1 MFKCERV
8 ELNAFTSVQIIEYIE
23 SKLNEFGVTE
33 KVIPDADS
41 LPEMADEITEQMVQ
55 EMVEKI
61 ISETFSI
68 PKIAR
73 DIHAKY
79 TWDASGLKDRIEE
92 KFNSDRTLS
101 WREAV
106 SGSFR
111 EHLYKRAASIKEEV
125 KKTIKGEINVQIQ

>member
-1 MFKCERV
+1 
-8 ELNAFTSVQIIEYIE
+8 LI
-23 SKLNEFGVTE
+23 EFGITE
-33 KVIPDADS
+33 KVIPDVDS
-41 LPEMADEITEQMVQ
+41 LPCLADEITQQMVQ

-79 TWDASGLKDRIEE
+79 TWDASGIKDRIEE
-92 KFNSDRTLS
+92 KFNSDRSQS

-111 EHLYKRAASIKEEV
+111 EHLSGCAGNIREEVEQTIKE
-125 KKTIKGEINVQIQ
+125 N